1 MWTGPYLLSVKLR
14 SVTLLQRLNASLI
27 SLSTFSRDI
36 FSASGYFDTRYVR
49 SRDLHL
55 LLEILLRSWSC
66 WINFR
71 RWQYAN
77 WREFTV
83 LETINSNGTWL
94 LTFLNN
100 SEMFQ
105 LSAAELKSSI
115 FDARQVLSRLLP
127 CWSVSS
133 PQPQSH
139 PPSLPTSQNIHY
151 VPEKRTVKHRES
163 LHSSPAPTAP
173 VLSCGG
179 KINLEQT
186 LEVNHQM
193 WCSNLDWIRE

>member
-55 LLEILLRSWSC
+55 LLEILLRNWSC

-105 LSAAELKSSI
+105 LSAAELNH
-115 FDARQVLSRLLP
+115 QYLMLGRLLP

-133 PQPQSH
+133 PQPQSP

-163 LHSSPAPTAP
+163 LHSSPTAP

-193 WCSNLDWIRE
+193 WCRDLDWIRE